1 MNIISLDTLNG
12 RKVPIYSKGI
22 IERDKMI
29 REYYKYCNINERT
42 IDEVSL
48 MI

>member
-1 MNIISLDTLNG
+1 MNIISLDTLSK
-12 RKVPIYSKGI
+12 RKIPVYSKGM

-29 REYYKYCNINERT
+29 RDYYKYCNINERT
-42 IDEVSL
+42 IDETSL